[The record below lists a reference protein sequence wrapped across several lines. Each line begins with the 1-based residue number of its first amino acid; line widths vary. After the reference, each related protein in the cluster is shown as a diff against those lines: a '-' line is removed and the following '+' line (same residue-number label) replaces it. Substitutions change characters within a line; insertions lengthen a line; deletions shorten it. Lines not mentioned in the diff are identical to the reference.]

1 MLQVILAQIQQLAF
15 SVASSVQH
23 DGIHD
28 LPFTTAH
35 STIQR
40 YNILRCDHME
50 RCASQFLAGVLILQL
65 HTDDAPGGIKRNR
78 HDIGFCPIIGIVY
91 CKRDFIRRIVSLQQR
106 QIVEVVT
113 AQKNFFRQIE
123 HTVGR
128 CVIPGIIDF
137 LGIID
142 AQRLENIIVGIKL
155 ILHPLPLDGL
165 TCFTVHHLH
174 INGRLIQAC
183 PFACAGVGIIVFTGI
198 IVPRAA
204 IAAAATTVAVIRV
217 ILIEFF
223 VIVIV
228 IIRFS
233 IVAAAVVRVVMRG
246 IAGAVS
252 IIHIF
257 IVRHPEQIKDQ

>member
-1 MLQVILAQIQQLAF
+1 M
-15 SVASSVQH
+15 
-23 DGIHD
+23 
-28 LPFTTAH
+28 
-35 STIQR
+35 
-40 YNILRCDHME
+40 
-50 RCASQFLAGVLILQL
+50 
-65 HTDDAPGGIKRNR
+65 
-78 HDIGFCPIIGIVY
+78 
-91 CKRDFIRRIVSLQQR
+91 
-106 QIVEVVT
+106 EVVT

-128 CVIPGIIDF
+128 CVILGIIDF

-183 PFACAGVGIIVFTGI
+183 PFACAGVGIVVFTGI
-198 IVPRAA
+198 IVPRSA

-223 VIVIV
+223 VIVI
-228 IIRFS
+228 IRFS
-233 IVAAAVVRVVMRG
+233 IVAAVVRVVMRG